1 MTRFRLGIL
10 QVNHDKSPEIG
21 DHFPDD
27 AHRIR
32 DLLDRLDIRFDYR
45 IYMTI
50 GGVLP
55 NDIDEQDGY
64 LITGSPL
71 SVLDDSLAW
80 LPDLF
85 QFIRQCDSA
94 KKPLIG
100 VCFGH
105 QAIALALGGTVSK
118 RVGGYNVGIEATHFT
133 KPLSFMSPAQNE
145 MRFCMFHEDEV
156 ASLADGC
163 LRIGQSQ
170 NCEYA
175 SFIKGDHIFCV
186 QAHPEF
192 DDAFMS
198 ALLDFCRPQMP
209 EATYFS
215 ASESLKL
222 PTDHDIFAQWL
233 GAFFIKQRG

>member
-10 QVNHDKSPEIG
+10 QVNHDKSPEVG
-21 DHFPDD
+21 DRFPDD
-27 AHRIR
+27 AHRFR

-50 GGVLP
+50 GGELP
-55 NDIDEQDGY
+55 DDIDEQDGY

-71 SVLDDSLAW
+71 SVLDDTLTW

-85 QFIRQCDSA
+85 HFIRQCDSA

-105 QAIALALGGTVSK
+105 QAVALALGGSVSK
-118 RVGGYNVGIEATHFT
+118 RTGGYNVGTQVTSFT
-133 KPLSFMSPAQNE
+133 KTPSFMRPAQNE

-156 ASLADGC
+156 THLADGC
-163 LRIGQSQ
+163 ITIGQSQ
-170 NCEYA
+170 GCQHA
-175 SFIKGDHIFCV
+175 SFIKEDHIFCV

-192 DDAFMS
+192 DDRFMG
-198 ALLDFCRPQMP
+198 AILDFCRSQMP
-209 EATYFS
+209 EATYFG

-222 PTDHDIFAQWL
+222 PTDNDVFAQWL
-233 GAFFIKQRG
+233 GAFFITQRG